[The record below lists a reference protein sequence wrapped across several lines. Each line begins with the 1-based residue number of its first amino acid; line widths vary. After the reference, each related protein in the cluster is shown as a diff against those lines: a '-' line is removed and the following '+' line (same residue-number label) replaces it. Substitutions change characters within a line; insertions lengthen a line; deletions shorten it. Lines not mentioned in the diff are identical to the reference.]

1 MTYQEVLDY
10 LFQQFP
16 QYQKI
21 GGKAFKP
28 GLDNIQQ
35 LCDYL
40 GNPQE
45 DLKFIHVA
53 GTNGKGSTCSM
64 LASVLTEAGY
74 KVGLFTSPHL
84 VDFSE
89 RIRINGEVIPQDY
102 IVSFVEQH
110 KFYFDDSGASF
121 FEWSLALA
129 LDYFRDQEADIVIL
143 ETGLGGRL
151 DATNI
156 VTPILSVITS
166 IGIDHTQYLG
176 ITIHEI
182 AKEKAGIIKEAVT
195 VVTTISN
202 PVDALEVINHK
213 ADELHCPIYLAVSD
227 ENYASDLKGGYQQI
241 NKGVVLKCVD
251 VLNDLDYSISE
262 DALTKGFLSVR
273 KNAGLR
279 GRWELLQDNPRVIVD
294 IGHNFDGVQEV
305 VKQIKQEEYNKL
317 HIVWGMVEDKEVSRV
332 VEILPKEA
340 KYYLAS
346 PDIKR
351 ALDVHILAQEF
362 EGKKEYEIYSSV
374 SDAYQN
380 AIKCSNSGDLI
391 FVGGSTF
398 VVAEIIS
405 DFF

>member
-21 GGKAFKP
+21 GGSAYKP
-28 GLDNIQQ
+28 GLDNIIK
-35 LCDYL
+35 LCDHL
-40 GNPQE
+40 GNLQNE
-45 DLKFIHVA
+45 LKFVHVA

-64 LASVLTEAGY
+64 LASILKEAGY

-89 RIRINGEVIPQDY
+89 RIRINGEMISQEAV
-102 IVSFVEQH
+102 VAFVAQH
-110 KFYFDDSGASF
+110 KDFFDTCGASF

-129 LDYFRDQEADIVIL
+129 LDHFNNNQVDIVIL

-166 IGIDHTQYLG
+166 ISIDHTQYLG
-176 ITIHEI
+176 TTIHEI
-182 AKEKAGIIKEAVT
+182 AKEKAGIIKDQVP

-202 PVDALEVINHK
+202 PVDALEVINEV
-213 ADELHCPIYLAVSD
+213 ADDKDCSIYMAVADD
-227 ENYASDLKGGYQQI
+227 EYPSDLKGGFQQI
-241 NKGVVLKCVD
+241 NKGVVLKCLD
-251 VLNDLDYSISE
+251 VLEEMDYKITQ
-262 DALTKGFLSVR
+262 DAIERGFLSVR

-279 GRWELLQDNPRVIVD
+279 GRWETLQENPHVIAD
-294 IGHNFDGVQEV
+294 IGHNLDGVTEV
-305 VKQIKQEEYNKL
+305 VRQLENESYDRL
-317 HIVWGMVEDKEVSRV
+317 LVVWGMVEDKEIGKV
-332 VEILPKEA
+332 VEVLPKDA
-340 KYYLAS
+340 TYYLAA
-346 PDIKR
+346 PAIKR
-351 ALDVHILAQEF
+351 AMPVDKLAEEF
-362 EGKKEYEIYSSV
+362 DGKLSYEIFSNVPQAY
-374 SDAYQN
+374 DA
-380 AIKCSNSGDLI
+380 AVKCSNSGDLI
-391 FVGGSTF
+391 LVGGSNF

>member
-28 GLDNIQQ
+28 GLENIQE

-40 GNPQE
+40 GNPQD
-45 DLKFIHVA
+45 DLQFVHIA

-64 LASVLTEAGY
+64 LASILTEAGY

-89 RIRINGEVIPQDY
+89 RIRINGEVISQEY
-102 IVSFVEQH
+102 IISFVEHH
-110 KFYFDDSGASF
+110 KAYFDVSGASF
-121 FEWSLALA
+121 FEWTLALA
-129 LDYFRDQEADIVIL
+129 LDYFKKQGTDIVIL

-166 IGIDHTQYLG
+166 ISIDHTQYLG
-176 ITIHEI
+176 TTVHEI
-182 AKEKAGIIKEAVT
+182 SKEKAGIIKEEVP

-202 PVDALEVINHK
+202 PVDALEVINHR
-213 ADELHCPIYLAVSD
+213 AEELNSPIYLAVSD
-227 ENYASDLKGGYQQI
+227 ESYTSDLLGGYQQI

-251 VLNDLDYSISE
+251 ILRELSFSIPDSAIE
-262 DALTKGFLSVR
+262 KGLLSVR

-279 GRWELLQDNPRVIVD
+279 GRWEQLQDKPRVIAD
-294 IGHNFDGVQEV
+294 IGHNYDGVLEV
-305 VKQIKQEEYNKL
+305 VKQLQQEKYNQL
-317 HIVWGMVEDKEVSRV
+317 HIIWGMVEDKEVKRV
-332 VEILPKEA
+332 VDILPKRA
-340 KYYLAS
+340 KYYLAA
-346 PDIKR
+346 PNIKR
-351 ALDVHILAQEF
+351 ALDVKKLAEAF
-362 EGKKEYEIYSSV
+362 EGKYNYEIFPSV
-374 SDAYQN
+374 SEAYQN
-380 AIKCSNSGDLI
+380 AIKCSNSDDLI
-391 FVGGSTF
+391 FIGGSTF
-398 VVAEIIS
+398 VVSEIIS

>member
-1 MTYQEVLDY
+1 MTYQETLDY
-10 LFQQFP
+10 LFNQFP

-28 GLDNIQQ
+28 GLDNVRT

-40 GNPQE
+40 GNPESQ
-45 DLKFIHVA
+45 LKFIHVA

-64 LASVLTEAGY
+64 VASILTEAGY

-89 RIRINGEVIPQDY
+89 RIRINGESISKDGV
-102 IVSFVEQH
+102 VEFVVKH
-110 KFYFDDSGASF
+110 KSHFDQSGASF

-129 LDYFRDQEADIVIL
+129 LDYFKEQKVDVVVL

-176 ITIHEI
+176 TTIHEI
-182 AKEKAGIIKEAVT
+182 AKEKAGIIKSGVP
-195 VVTTISN
+195 VITTISN
-202 PVDALEVINHK
+202 PVDALEVVNER
-213 ADELHCPIYLAVSD
+213 ADEMDSPIYLAPADDHYVSD
-227 ENYASDLKGGYQQI
+227 LLGAYQRV
-241 NKGVVLKCVD
+241 NKGMVLKCIE
-251 VLNDLDYSISE
+251 VLGEEGFEISAE
-262 DALTKGFLSVR
+262 NVQNGMLSVK

-279 GRWELLQDNPRVIVD
+279 GRWEVLQHSPQVIAD
-294 IGHNFDGVQEV
+294 IGHNYDGVKELMQQLE
-305 VKQIKQEEYNKL
+305 KEQFNQL
-317 HIVWGMVEDKEVSRV
+317 HIVWGMVADKEIERI
-332 VEILPKEA
+332 VELLPKGA
-340 KYYLAS
+340 RYYLSS
-346 PDIKR
+346 PQIER
-351 ALDVHILAQEF
+351 ALKEADLVTCF
-362 EGKKEYEIYSSV
+362 ENKFNFCYYPSIKTAYEE
-374 SDAYQN
+374 ALK
-380 AIKCSNSGDLI
+380 ASGSEDLI

>member
-28 GLDNIQQ
+28 GLNNIRK

-40 GNPQE
+40 GNPE
-45 DLKFIHVA
+45 NDLKFIHVA

-64 LASVLTEAGY
+64 LASILKEAGY
-74 KVGLFTSPHL
+74 QVGLFTSPHL

-89 RIRINGEVIPQDY
+89 RVRINGREITKDD
-102 IVSFVEQH
+102 IVSFVEEH
-110 KFYFDDSGASF
+110 KAFFDTCGASF

-129 LDYFRDQEADIVIL
+129 LDYFRRKKVEVVIL

-151 DATNI
+151 DATNV
-156 VTPILSVITS
+156 VTPVLSVVTS

-176 ITIHEI
+176 NTIHEI
-182 AKEKAGIIKEAVT
+182 AKEKAGIIKRGIP

-202 PVDALEVINHK
+202 PIDALEVINEK
-213 ADELHCPIYLAVSD
+213 ADEMDAPIYLAPSD
-227 ENYASDLKGGYQQI
+227 DSYESDLKGGYQQI
-241 NKGVVLKCVD
+241 NKGIVLKCIE
-251 VLNDLDYSISE
+251 VLEEFDISE
-262 DALTKGFLSVR
+262 DNLLKGMLSVR
-273 KNAGLR
+273 ENAGLR
-279 GRWELLQDNPRVIVD
+279 GRWEVLQKNPRVIAD
-294 IGHNFDGVQEV
+294 IGHNYDGVHEV
-305 VKQIKQEEYNKL
+305 VQQLALEAFKRL
-317 HIVWGMVEDKEVSRV
+317 HIIWGMVEDKEVGRV
-332 VEILPKEA
+332 VNILPKQA
-340 KYYLAS
+340 KYYLSA
-346 PDIKR
+346 PNIRR
-351 ALDVHILAQEF
+351 ALDKEKLAESFTEDFDFQVFPSISE
-362 EGKKEYEIYSSV
+362 
-374 SDAYQN
+374 AYQM
-380 AIKCSNSGDLI
+380 ALKCSDSDDLI